1 MILEHAD
8 DPFGDDGGPAAGD
21 VLIDDLE
28 EGVLRRL
35 QRLVDADLLRRRR
48 HQVAGVGVVDLVGR
62 RLQLERRVDWNTGT
76 AGRRQRRRGRR
87 RRLGRRRRRPR
98 HHRLLV
104 LALGVLGSRLEHLF
118 PPRFAI
124 HQLSVTP
131 RKRFQTR
138 PNSIPI
144 KALNTTT
151 NQ

>member
-87 RRLGRRRRRPR
+87 RRIGRRGAPAGG
-98 HHRLLV
+98 HGGAAGGDV
-104 LALGVLGSRLEHLF
+104 LAVGAAGRATTGFLSLPLGSLVRDSSIFSRLVS
-118 PPRFAI
+118 R
-124 HQLSVTP
+124 S
-131 RKRFQTR
+131 
-138 PNSIPI
+138 
-144 KALNTTT
+144 T
-151 NQ
+151 N